1 MPQTREHLAILGVL
15 GVERGVVA
23 LTKRDLVDDE
33 WAALVRADLSAALR
47 KTPLATAPMVEVSA
61 KMKRG
66 LGDLVAAVGG
76 VLADAPARRDISRP
90 RLPLDRVFTLA
101 GFGTIVTGTLVD
113 GTFTVGDEAAILP
126 SGRRARIRGI
136 QTHRKGRESAQP
148 GSRVAL
154 NLAGVDKDELERGMV
169 VVRPGTVAATSLIA
183 ARLSLLPSA
192 SDPLVHDET
201 VKVHVGTAEVMARAS
216 LLETN
221 AIAPGGSS
229 WAQLR
234 LAAPTAV
241 AVGDR
246 FVIRR
251 PSPAETLGGG
261 EIADASGER
270 VRRRADALASLER
283 RAGPSPTSR
292 LLDSSSSPKDSRYGS
307 AMPFWRGTRS
317 PRSPFASSVRS
328 PRPIDARRCVPGC
341 RARSFA
347 RRSDSCH
354 AVSPRSSKRSLGR
367 DGLSNGAAPSRFP
380 ATSRA

>member
-1 MPQTREHLAILGVL
+1 
-15 GVERGVVA
+15 
-23 LTKRDLVDDE
+23 
-33 WAALVRADLSAALR
+33 
-47 KTPLATAPMVEVSA
+47 
-61 KMKRG
+61 
-66 LGDLVAAVGG
+66 
-76 VLADAPARRDISRP
+76 PARRDISRP
-90 RLPLDRVFTLA
+90 RLPIDRVFTLA

-169 VVRPGTVAATSLIA
+169 VVRPGPVAATSLIA

-292 LLDSSSSPKDSRYGS
+292 LLAVLDVPRDIADAAARSGLAAAEAEAALLELIAEGLALRLGDAVLPPSP
-307 AMPFWRGTRS
+307 
-317 PRSPFASSVRS
+317 ASLQTDHG
-328 PRPIDARRCVPGC
+328 IDAEVVAALAERGDLVRIGTEAVFLPDAVERFAQVVVDELAARRTITVS
-341 RARSFA
+341 RAR
-347 RRSDSCH
+347 DLTG
-354 AVSPRSSKRSLGR
+354 SSRKHVLP
-367 DGLSNGAAPSRFP
+367 LLQ
-380 ATSRA
+380 